1 MEIHPPPSQIL
12 ACRRLEDDNHGNPR
26 CHPLRPPICRRRSR
40 HRQSSLALGAD
51 NYLDRGRAMTFDWKP
66 HYIFPTELSHTSA
79 NGCSVIRANT
89 DEGETLLSGRRYEVL
104 SPDDGIRRFEI
115 GRASCRERVCQ
126 YV

>member
-1 MEIHPPPSQIL
+1 MF
-12 ACRRLEDDNHGNPR
+12 RRTPRSTRTDTLFPYTTLFRSR

-89 DEGETLLSGRRYEVL
+89 DDGESLLSGRRYEVL
-104 SPDDGIRRFEI
+104 
-115 GRASCRERVCQ
+115 
-126 YV
+126 

>member
-79 NGCSVIRANT
+79 NGCRSEEHTSELQSLMRISYAVFCLKKKKRSNINQHST
-89 DEGETLLSGRRYEVL
+89 T
-104 SPDDGIRRFEI
+104 
-115 GRASCRERVCQ
+115 
-126 YV
+126 